1 MSCVSIICSIIRAV
15 TIVTC
20 ASLVGPAGAQSR
32 GQAQDYPARPVRM
45 IVPFSP
51 GGSSDLV
58 ARVMAQ
64 QLTVIWNQ
72 QVVVDNRPGANGML
86 GHQLGSRAAPDGYTI
101 TLTSIG
107 PLAVNPTL
115 FKDPGYHPLKS
126 FETVTLTVSLLNAVV
141 VHPSVPARSIAELIA
156 YAKPR
161 PGQVSYGSSG
171 VGGAGHLAGELFN
184 IMAGVQLS

>member
-1 MSCVSIICSIIRAV
+1 
-15 TIVTC
+15 
-20 ASLVGPAGAQSR
+20 
-32 GQAQDYPARPVRM
+32 M

-64 QLTVIWNQ
+64 QLTTIWNQ

-86 GHQLGSRAAPDGYTI
+86 GHQIGSRASPDGYTI

-115 FKDPGYHPLKS
+115 YKEPGYHPLQS
-126 FETVTLTVSLLNAVV
+126 F
-141 VHPSVPARSIAELIA
+141 
-156 YAKPR
+156 
-161 PGQVSYGSSG
+161 
-171 VGGAGHLAGELFN
+171 
-184 IMAGVQLS
+184 